1 MADSK
6 NWIKQIAA
14 GGQTYDIA
22 VAHGL
27 TFKTGTKTQAWD
39 GISDVEVVIPT
50 LSDLVSSPIV
60 FAGTVDENGTITWA
74 SGYSSAQ
81 KGYLVYIQ
89 KDCTFEGEICEAGD
103 MAVYDG
109 GAWRV
114 ISGENQVSIKTG
126 TTPAEGATEV
136 VLSADAKSV
145 LYVEG
150 KELALKL
157 PAELLKGVDV
167 TKNVDKVISF
177 NEGAIAAVD
186 GKWITLNYTPAAEAT
201 AIGSNKTIAL
211 PSALES
217 GVVKFSGDTSLVKP
231 SDITAAWT
239 AGTDGNHQSAE
250 VSVTVSGNVTLN
262 KGTGED
268 FVTGWTPTTDS
279 FVKSAVKSATLS
291 VVTSKKDNETIAVN
305 PFVASNPTFSNDAT
319 LFGTSIVTATTDVDF
334 TIPGAV
340 SVSGESSKPSSNGVV
355 VDVTLPTLG
364 DATSFTDVNYVA
376 ADAST
381 GVITSIAN
389 PTVTVNNGDVVAS
402 ATVSEHVLTFTTAT
416 VTATATQGAATYK
429 KAQYKK
435 TVVSNTPGISYGSIQ
450 TADGQGY
457 KLNKQAVNATF
468 TPGAINYMGV
478 QTTDVGAADKAS
490 AYTGLTPTRGAYTA
504 ALTAAGTIDAGKVIT
519 SVTDAKVPV
528 LATISATGSI
538 SGSVATALTTSN
550 VTVGEF
556 ANDSASI
563 NIGTWALGESNT
575 EVSGGIAVGKN
586 GQAQVTG
593 AITIVSG
600 TYVTEVSGVSLS

>member
-1 MADSK
+1 MANSE
-6 NWIKQIAA
+6 NWIKQIAT
-14 GGQTYDIA
+14 GGVTYDIA

-27 TFKTGTKTQAWD
+27 TFKTGTKTQSWD

-60 FAGTVDENGTITWA
+60 FAGTVDETGTINWA
-74 SGYSSAQ
+74 KPYTQAQ

-89 KDCTFEGEICEAGD
+89 KDCTFAGEVCEAGD
-103 MAVYDG
+103 MAVYDDT
-109 GAWRV
+109 AWRV
-114 ISGENQVSIKTG
+114 ISGENQVSIKAG
-126 TTPAEGATEV
+126 STPVEGATAIE
-136 VLSADAKSV
+136 LSVTAKSV

-167 TKNVDKVISF
+167 TKNADKVISF

-186 GKWITLNYTPAAEAT
+186 GKYITLTHTPAAEDT

-211 PSALES
+211 PTALAKGE
-217 GVVKFSGDTSLVKP
+217 VNFTGDTKLVKP

-239 AGTDGNHQSAE
+239 AGTNGKHQSAE
-250 VSVTVSGNVTLN
+250 VSVTVSGNVTLT

-319 LFGTSIVTATTDVDF
+319 LFGTSIVTAAADADF

-340 SVSGESSKPSSNGVV
+340 SVSTESAQPSINGVV
-355 VDVTLPTLG
+355 IGVTLPKLS
-364 DATSFTDVNYVA
+364 DAPSFTDANYVA
-376 ADAST
+376 ADSAT
-381 GVITSIAN
+381 GVIASIAN
-389 PTVTVNNGDVVAS
+389 PTVTVNNGNVIAS
-402 ATVSEHVLTFTTAT
+402 ATVSNNVLTFTTAT
-416 VTATATQGAATYK
+416 VTATATQGTATYK

-450 TADGQGY
+450 TAAGKGY
-457 KLNKQAVNATF
+457 KLDKQAVNATF

-478 QTTDVGAADKAS
+478 KTSDVTAADKAS
-490 AYTGLTPTRGAYTA
+490 AYTGLTATKGAYTA
-504 ALTAAGTIDAGKVIT
+504 ALTAAGTIASGDVIT
-519 SVTDAKVPV
+519 SVTDATVPV

-550 VTVGEF
+550 VKVGVF
-556 ANDSASI
+556 ASDSASI
-563 NIGTWALGESNT
+563 NIGTWALGESEK

-600 TYVTEVSGVSLS
+600 TYVTDVSGVKLA

>member
-1 MADSK
+1 MATSE
-6 NWIKQIAA
+6 NWIKQIAT
-14 GGQTYDIA
+14 GDVTYDIA

-27 TFKTGTKTQAWD
+27 TFKTGTKTQSWD
-39 GISDVEVVIPT
+39 GVSDVEVVIPT

-60 FAGTVDENGTITWA
+60 FAGTVDKNGTITWA

-89 KDCTFEGEICEAGD
+89 ENCTFEGEICEAGD

-109 GAWRV
+109 KAWRV
-114 ISGENQVSIKTG
+114 ISGENQVSIKAG
-126 TTPAEGATEV
+126 TDPASGATAVE
-136 VLSADAKSV
+136 LSVTAKSV

-186 GKWITLNYTPAAEAT
+186 CKWITLTHTPAAEAT

-211 PSALES
+211 PSALEN
-217 GVVKFSGDTSLVKP
+217 GKVNFTGDTKLVKP
-231 SDITAAWT
+231 TDIATAWT
-239 AGTDGNHQSAE
+239 PGTNGNHQSAE
-250 VSVTVSGNVTLN
+250 VSVTVNGNVTLT

-319 LFGTSIVTATTDVDF
+319 LFGTSIVETAADADF
-334 TIPGAV
+334 TIPGVV
-340 SVSGESSKPSSNGVV
+340 SISTETSKPSSNGVV
-355 VDVTLPTLG
+355 IGVTLPKLG
-364 DATSFTDVNYVA
+364 DATSFTDTNYVD
-376 ADAST
+376 ADAAT
-381 GVITSIAN
+381 GVIASIAN
-389 PTVTVNNGDVVAS
+389 PTVTVNNGNVVAS
-402 ATVSEHVLTFTTAT
+402 ATVSNNVLTFTTAT

-450 TADGQGY
+450 TAAGQGY

-478 QTTDVGAADKAS
+478 KTSDVTAADKAS
-490 AYTGLTPTRGAYTA
+490 AYTGLTATKGAYTA
-504 ALTAAGTIDAGKVIT
+504 ALTAAGTIASGNVIT
-519 SVTDAKVPV
+519 SVTDATVPV

-538 SGSVATALTTSN
+538 GGSVATALSTSN
-550 VTVGEF
+550 VKVGEF
-556 ANDSASI
+556 ASDSASI
-563 NIGTWALGESNT
+563 NIGTWALGESEK

-600 TYVTEVSGVSLS
+600 TYVTDVTGVKLA

>member
-319 LFGTSIVTATTDVDF
+319 LFGTSIVTATANVDF

-355 VDVTLPTLG
+355 VNVTLPTLG

-490 AYTGLTPTRGAYTA
+490 AYTGLTPTRGAYKA
-504 ALTAAGTIDAGKVIT
+504 ALSAAGTIDAGKVIT

-528 LATISATGSI
+528 LGTISATGKI

-600 TYVTEVSGVSLS
+600 TYVTEVSGVKLV